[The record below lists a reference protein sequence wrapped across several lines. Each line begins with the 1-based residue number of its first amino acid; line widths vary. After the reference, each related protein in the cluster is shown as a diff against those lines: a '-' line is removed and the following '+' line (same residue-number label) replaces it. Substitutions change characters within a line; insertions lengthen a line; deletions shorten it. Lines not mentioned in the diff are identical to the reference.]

1 MYELIITEKPQAAL
15 KIATALADGKPI
27 KENMQGVPYY
37 KITRGRKDIIVACA
51 VGHLYG
57 LDEKEKSWKFPRFDI
72 LWQPA
77 HETKKTA
84 AFSKKYLQTIKKLCK
99 DANEFTVATDFDV
112 EGEVI
117 GLNIVKYACNK
128 KDAARMKFSTLTK
141 EDLIEAYENKF
152 KTLDWGQANAG
163 EARHY
168 LDWYNGIN
176 YSRALT
182 SAYKTT
188 GGFKILSIGRVQGP
202 TLKIIVDREK
212 EIKAFKSEPYWQ
224 IELNGNVTNG
234 DITAWHIKDKFWNKK
249 EADKVMENVKGKKEG
264 IVSGIE
270 KKQFK
275 QLPPNP
281 FDLTSLQVEAYRL
294 FRIQPKD
301 TLAIAQDLYTAGFIS
316 YPRTSSNQL
325 PSKIGYPKVLSLL
338 AKQGM
343 YSELCSMLLKAK
355 KLNPNNGNKSDPAH
369 PAIYPTGI
377 APQLSGRE
385 ERIYDLI
392 VRRFMATFGEPAL
405 RETMKI
411 NIDVNKEIFVAKGT
425 RTIDKGWFV
434 YYGDYVRLEELE
446 LPRVKEKDKVDVKKI
461 TMHEK
466 ETQPPKRYTPAS
478 IIKELEKKG
487 LGTKS
492 TRAAIIDTLFQR
504 HYVHGTSSIEATEL
518 GINTIETLEKYVPN
532 IIDEALT
539 RHFEEEMEE
548 IREGK
553 KKKEIVLEE
562 AKDAITKVIAD
573 FRKHEKEVGESLQKA
588 HWEAKDMM
596 STLGSCPNCKEGV
609 LMMRKGKFGSFAA
622 CNKYPKCKTTYSLP
636 SNAIIKPSKNVCKTC
651 GMPMVLAIKSKKRP
665 MEFCLNPNC
674 KSKYAEGK
682 AGKEAKAVAKGE
694 IEKKCPKCDG
704 NLVLRSSIYG
714 KFYGCANYP
723 KCKHIEKLENNKKEQ

>member
-1 MYELIITEKPQAAL
+1 
-15 KIATALADGKPI
+15 
-27 KENMQGVPYY
+27 
-37 KITRGRKDIIVACA
+37 
-51 VGHLYG
+51 
-57 LDEKEKSWKFPRFDI
+57 
-72 LWQPA
+72 
-77 HETKKTA
+77 
-84 AFSKKYLQTIKKLCK
+84 
-99 DANEFTVATDFDV
+99 
-112 EGEVI
+112 
-117 GLNIVKYACNK
+117 
-128 KDAARMKFSTLTK
+128 
-141 EDLIEAYENKF
+141 
-152 KTLDWGQANAG
+152 
-163 EARHY
+163 
-168 LDWYNGIN
+168 
-176 YSRALT
+176 
-182 SAYKTT
+182 
-188 GGFKILSIGRVQGP
+188 
-202 TLKIIVDREK
+202 
-212 EIKAFKSEPYWQ
+212 
-224 IELNGNVTNG
+224 
-234 DITAWHIKDKFWNKK
+234 
-249 EADKVMENVKGKKEG
+249 
-264 IVSGIE
+264 
-270 KKQFK
+270 
-275 QLPPNP
+275 
-281 FDLTSLQVEAYRL
+281 
-294 FRIQPKD
+294 
-301 TLAIAQDLYTAGFIS
+301 
-316 YPRTSSNQL
+316 
-325 PSKIGYPKVLSLL
+325 L

-343 YSELCSMLLKAK
+343 YSELCSILLKAK